1 MLALS
6 ISEPHADIL
15 RLMSKTAKESPKQQQ
30 KTSAMMQS
38 RWFYI
43 LGIAAVVILLA
54 SFIPGGEALRFLLV
68 PLFGWSSF
76 IWMLRRYGFKKVF
89 RAVFIGFL
97 VMVFTGWIFLL

>member
-6 ISEPHADIL
+6 MPKPHAGIL
-15 RLMSKTAKESPKQQQ
+15 RFMSNTTKESPRQQQ
-30 KTSAMMQS
+30 KASAIMQS
-38 RWFYI
+38 HWFYI
-43 LGIAAVVILLA
+43 LGIVAIVILLA

-68 PLFGWSSF
+68 PLLGWSSF